1 MLVPDEH
8 KGEFMRSLAILA
20 ASAFLVISAPS
31 VMAQQAPAPPT
42 PAPLSQKQT
51 MMVQRLQASALQSRL
66 GYEVLESLTTEIGP
80 RLAGSPEEA
89 RARDWAVAK
98 LKALGFENVR
108 VEPFTVPYWRRQIET
123 AAITSPA
130 PQKLY
135 VTALGGSGPTPPGGL
150 EAEVVG
156 FPDMAALRA
165 APDAVVKG
173 KIVFIDER
181 TVRTQDGSGYGVGVA
196 KRAQCQIVAQ
206 GKGAAA
212 CVIRSVGTDSHRFPH
227 AGGSSV
233 PRDGINLPNAAVS
246 APDADQIARLLAR
259 GPVKLRLEITVERR
273 ASAPSGNVIA
283 EIRGATRPEEV
294 VVIGGHL
301 DSWDL
306 GTGALDDGAGVA
318 IATAAAKLIRDLPV
332 RPARTIRVVLWGS
345 EETGLHGGRAYA
357 AQHKDEAAKH
367 IVAAESDFG
376 AGRIWRLET
385 DFGPMAAPYALAL
398 QQALAPLAINPGPTQ
413 TGGGPDIGPLKD
425 IGVPVVELAQ
435 DGRDYFDYHH
445 TPDDTL
451 DKVDPAAL
459 AQNIAAYATFAYLA
473 ADSDW
478 DFRAGR

>member
-1 MLVPDEH
+1 
-8 KGEFMRSLAILA
+8 MRYLA
-20 ASAFLVISAPS
+20 AAMAFMGLS
-31 VMAQQAPAPPT
+31 VMAPAALAQQAANPPAPV
-42 PAPLSQKQT
+42 PLSQKQM
-51 MMVQRLQASALQSRL
+51 MMVERLQANALQSRL
-66 GYEVLESLTTEIGP
+66 GYEVLEGLTTEIGP
-80 RLAGSPEEA
+80 RLAGSREEA
-89 RARDWAVAK
+89 LARDWAMAK

-108 VEPFTVPYWRRQIET
+108 TEPFTIPYWHRLREA

-135 VTALGGSGPTPPGGL
+135 VTALGGSGPTPPEGL
-150 EAEVVG
+150 EAQVIG

-165 APDAVVKG
+165 APDGAVKG

-181 TVRTQDGSGYGVGVA
+181 TVRTQDGSGYGIGVA
-196 KRAQCQIVAQ
+196 KRSQCQSVAQ
-206 GKGAAA
+206 AKGAAA

-227 AGGSSV
+227 TGGSARA
-233 PRDGINLPNAAVS
+233 RDGATLPNAAVS

-259 GPVKLRLEITVERR
+259 GPVRMRLEIAVETKEN
-273 ASAPSGNVIA
+273 APSGNVIA
-283 EIRGATRPEEV
+283 EIRGASRPDEV

-318 IATAAAKLIRDLPV
+318 IAIAAAKLIKDLPM
-332 RPARTIRVVLWGS
+332 RPARTVRVVLWGS

-357 AQHKDEAAKH
+357 AKHNNEAAKH

-385 DFGPMAAPYALAL
+385 DFGPMAVPYAVAL
-398 QQALAPLAINPGPTQ
+398 QQALAPLAINPGPNQ
-413 TGGGPDIGPLKD
+413 TGGGPDVGPLKE
-425 IGVPVVELAQ
+425 IGVPVVELSQ

-445 TPDDTL
+445 TPDDTI
-451 DKVDPAAL
+451 DKVEPAAL
-459 AQNIAAYATFAYLA
+459 AQNIAAFATFAYLV

-478 DFRAGR
+478 DLRAGR

>member
-1 MLVPDEH
+1 
-8 KGEFMRSLAILA
+8 MRDFAAAMAIMGLIVLAPA
-20 ASAFLVISAPS
+20 ASAQQGAAPL
-31 VMAQQAPAPPT
+31 A
-42 PAPLSQKQT
+42 PAPLSQKQM
-51 MMVQRLQASALQSRL
+51 MMVERLQANALQSQL
-66 GYEVLESLTTEIGP
+66 GLDVLEGLTTEIGP

-89 RARDWAVAK
+89 RARDWAMAK

-108 VEPFTVPYWRRQIET
+108 VEPFTIPYWRRMVET

-150 EAEVVG
+150 EAQIVG
-156 FPDMAALRA
+156 FLDLAALRA
-165 APDAVVKG
+165 APDALVKG
-173 KIVFIDER
+173 KIVFLDER
-181 TVRTQDGSGYGVGVA
+181 TVRTQDGSGYGIGVA
-196 KRAQCQIVAQ
+196 KRAQCQSIAQ
-206 GKGAAA
+206 AKGAAA

-227 AGGSSV
+227 AGGSARS
-233 PRDGINLPNAAVS
+233 RDGSSLPNAAVS

-259 GPVKLRLEITVERR
+259 GPVKMRLEIAVETKEN
-273 ASAPSGNVIA
+273 APSGNVIA
-283 EIRGATRPEEV
+283 EIRGASRPDEV

-318 IATAAAKLIRDLPV
+318 IAIAAAKLIKDLPM
-332 RPARTIRVVLWGS
+332 RPARTLRIVLWGS

-357 AQHKDEAAKH
+357 AQHKADAAQH

-385 DFGPMAAPYALAL
+385 DFGPKAAAYALAL
-398 QQALAPLAINPGPTQ
+398 QQALAPLAINPGPNQ
-413 TGGGPDIGPLKD
+413 TGGGPDVGPLKE
-425 IGVPVVELAQ
+425 IGIPVVELSQ